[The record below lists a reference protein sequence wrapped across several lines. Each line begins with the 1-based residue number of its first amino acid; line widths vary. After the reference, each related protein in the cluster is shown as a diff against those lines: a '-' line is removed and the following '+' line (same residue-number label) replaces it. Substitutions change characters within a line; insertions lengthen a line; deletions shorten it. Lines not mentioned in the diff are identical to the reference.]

1 MTTSHLSY
9 IFELTKRDFSER
21 FAGSILGSFWALI
34 WPLVNLFIYII
45 IFGRLMGGRLPGS
58 SDMYAYG
65 VYLAVGLIPWVSF
78 SNSISRSAS
87 VFLDKKHIITK
98 VNTSLPSLLVS
109 INLSEIIT
117 FLISMA
123 ILFSFL
129 SLQHYT
135 FRSALL
141 LVPCI
146 YYLQQVLAF
155 SLGLLAASITV
166 FIRDVK
172 EITGVILQLWFW
184 FTPIVYLPGI
194 LPDCVRKLLIF
205 NPAFILI
212 ESYQRIFVYNDYPA
226 FHSLL
231 ILSIITHIILLFS
244 YMIFRALE
252 KDIRDFL

>member
-1 MTTSHLSY
+1 MSAPHLSF
-9 IFELTKRDFSER
+9 ILELTKREFTER
-21 FAGSILGSFWALI
+21 FAGSILGSLWALI

-65 VYLAVGLIPWVSF
+65 IYLAVGLIPWLSF

-87 VFLDKKHIITK
+87 VFLDKKNIITK
-98 VNTSLPSLLVS
+98 VNVSLPSLLVY
-109 INLSEIIT
+109 INLSEMIT

-123 ILFSFL
+123 ILFIFL
-129 SLQHYT
+129 VCQEHA
-135 FRSALL
+135 FRSTLL

-155 SLGLLAASITV
+155 SLGLLVASITV

-184 FTPIVYLPGI
+184 FTPIVYVVDILPGF
-194 LPDCVRKLLIF
+194 VRNLLVF

-212 ESYQRIFVYNDYPA
+212 ESYQRIFVYNDFPA
-226 FHSLL
+226 FQSLFK
-231 ILSIITHIILLFS
+231 LSIITHVILLLS
-244 YMIFRALE
+244 YMLFRVLE
-252 KDIRDFL
+252 KDIRDFI

>member
-1 MTTSHLSY
+1 MPTPHPSY
-9 IFELTKRDFSER
+9 ILELTKRDFSER
-21 FAGSILGSFWALI
+21 FAGSILGSLWALI

-45 IFGRLMGGRLPGS
+45 IFGKLMGGRLPGS

-65 VYLAVGLIPWVSF
+65 IYLAVGLIPWVSF

-98 VNTSLPSLLVS
+98 VNISLPALLIY
-109 INLSEIIT
+109 INLSEMIT
-117 FLISMA
+117 FLISMT
-123 ILFSFL
+123 ILFLFL
-129 SLQHYT
+129 SLQEYT
-135 FRSALL
+135 FRTTLL

-184 FTPIVYLPGI
+184 FTPIVYIADI
-194 LPDCVRKLLIF
+194 LPDFVRKLLVY

-226 FHSLL
+226 FRSLL
-231 ILSIITHIILLFS
+231 ILSIITHIILLCS
-244 YMIFRALE
+244 YMIFRTLE